1 MFCTRWVSR
10 VQAISGICI
19 MYLNQSIATRA
30 VWSRRFQL
38 NPFAMAFAMA
48 FGPLPAAFADQGA
61 ERSLGVVVITG
72 GSDSLTQS
80 SIESAKDNVKTIPG
94 GASIVDLNQ
103 VREARQST
111 WSDSLGL
118 APGVFIQDRFGSEE
132 ARISIRGSAL
142 SRTFHSFGIK
152 VMQDGVPIN
161 YADGF
166 FDMQTV
172 DPNASRYVEVLRGP
186 NATTYGATTLGGAI
200 NFVAP
205 TGYTSAGSTV
215 RAEVGSFGY
224 NKVFGSTAGV
234 GKADAASGNVWDYYV
249 AGSQTKQDGFRD
261 HAEME
266 NQKTLGN
273 FGVKV
278 SKDIESRFYLAAV
291 RSRTQLPGYLTK
303 AELENDPSIASSQKV
318 GSVYPFREDANRRRD
333 VDAQRVANKTT
344 VRDGNT
350 IYEFAAYAMNYSLWH
365 PIDSIIEQN
374 AKSMG
379 GHIKATRLLGQH
391 RISVAY
397 LPSVGSTKGTSKPSN
412 NQGAATGPA
421 TSNYDQQS
429 KNDSFFIEDKYK
441 TSDRTTWIG
450 ALQYDRANRKVVDAL
465 LGSNNYDYSF
475 NQWSPRLG
483 VIHDFTPSNQV
494 FASLSRNFEAP
505 IFGTAGNST
514 TAFKPQTG
522 TTFEVGTRGE
532 AAHDK
537 HQYGWDATYYRASLR
552 NEFLTSCSNAACTTS
567 TTTNVPRTLHQ
578 GIELGLSHLY
588 DKKVDARIALLY
600 SDFKFVDNASVGN
613 NALPG
618 FPPVIVR
625 GEVLYRFGEQING
638 KPGTYMGPKL
648 EWVPSKAPMDYANT
662 VYNDSYAIL
671 GFKAGQAIDKKWSWF
686 LDARNLTD
694 KKYAATT
701 NISANYT
708 ALATAGD
715 GRRYYPGDGRA
726 IYFGIEAKID

>member
-1 MFCTRWVSR
+1 MKHTYFSLSPLALSLAL
-10 VQAISGICI
+10 AISSG
-19 MYLNQSIATRA
+19 
-30 VWSRRFQL
+30 
-38 NPFAMAFAMA
+38 AMA
-48 FGPLPAAFADQGA
+48 QTNQ
-61 ERSLGVVVITG
+61 ENSLNTVVITG
-72 GSDSLTQS
+72 KADSLTQS
-80 SIESAKDNVKTIPG
+80 SIATAKDSVKAIPG

-103 VREARQST
+103 VREGRQST

-142 SRTFHSFGIK
+142 SRTYHSFGTK

-205 TGYTSAGSTV
+205 TGYTSPGSVV

-224 NKVFGSTAGV
+224 NKVFGSTSGV
-234 GKADAASGNVWDYYV
+234 AKADAMSGNVWDYYV
-249 AGSQTKQDGFRD
+249 AGSQTQQDGFRD

-266 NQKTLGN
+266 NQKILSN

-278 SKDIESRFYLAAV
+278 SKDIESRFYVAAV

-303 AELENDPSIASSQKV
+303 AELESDPSIASSQKV
-318 GSVYPFREDANRRRD
+318 GAIYPYREDANRRRD

-379 GHIKATRLLGQH
+379 GHLKATRLFDQH
-391 RISVAY
+391 QVSVAY
-397 LPSVGSTKGTSKPSN
+397 LPSVGSTKGTAKPTN
-412 NQGAATGPA
+412 NQGVATGPA

-441 TSDRTTWIG
+441 SSERTTWIA
-450 ALQYDRANRKVVDAL
+450 ALQYDRANRKVSDVGTSA
-465 LGSNNYDYSF
+465 SAIANNYDYTFS
-475 NQWSPRLG
+475 QWSPRLG
-483 VIHDFTPSNQV
+483 VTHDLTPSNQV
-494 FASLSRNFEAP
+494 FASVSRNFEAP
-505 IFGTAGNST
+505 MFGTAGNAT

-532 AAHDK
+532 AAYAN
-537 HQYGWDATYYRASLR
+537 HQVGWDATFYRANLS

-567 TTTNVPRTLHQ
+567 TTTNVPKSLHQ
-578 GIELGLSHLY
+578 GLELGLSHLY
-588 DKKVDARIALLY
+588 DKKVDTRMALLY
-600 SDFKFVDNASVGN
+600 SDFKFVDNAAVGN

-625 GEVLYRFGEQING
+625 GEVLYRFGEQVNG
-638 KPGTYMGPKL
+638 KPSTYIGPKF

-662 VYNDSYAIL
+662 VYNDSYAVL

-708 ALATAGD
+708 ATATAGD
-715 GRRYYPGDGRA
+715 GRRYYPGDGRSV
-726 IYFGIEAKID
+726 YVGVEAKFD

>member
-1 MFCTRWVSR
+1 MKKSKFVLTPIAL
-10 VQAISGICI
+10 AIAFSG
-19 MYLNQSIATRA
+19 
-30 VWSRRFQL
+30 V
-38 NPFAMAFAMA
+38 AMAQSQNVSN
-48 FGPLPAAFADQGA
+48 LNT
-61 ERSLGVVVITG
+61 VVITAK
-72 GSDSLTQS
+72 SDSMTQGA
-80 SIESAKDNVKTIPG
+80 IESAKDNVKTIPG

-103 VREARQST
+103 VREGRQST

-132 ARISIRGSAL
+132 ARVSIRGSAL
-142 SRTFHSFGIK
+142 SRTFHSFGVK

-205 TGYTSAGSTV
+205 TGYSNPGSVV
-215 RAEVGSFGY
+215 RAEAGSFGY
-224 NKVFGSTAGV
+224 NKVFGSTAAV
-234 GKADAASGNVWDYYV
+234 GKANATSGNVWDYYL
-249 AGSQTKQDGFRD
+249 AGSQTQQDGFRD

-266 NQKTLGN
+266 NQKILGN

-278 SKDIESRFYLAAV
+278 SKDIESRFYVAAV

-318 GSVYPFREDANRRRD
+318 GSVYPYRVDANRRRD

-391 RISVAY
+391 QISVAY
-397 LPSVGSTKGTSKPSN
+397 LPSVGSTKGTAKPTN
-412 NQGAATGPA
+412 NQGAASGPA

-441 TSDRTTWIG
+441 SSDRTTWIG
-450 ALQYDRANRKVVDAL
+450 ALQYDRANRKVADAL
-465 LGSNNYDYSF
+465 LASNNYDYAF
-475 NQWSPRLG
+475 KQWSPRVG
-483 VIHDFTPSNQV
+483 VTHDLTPFNQV

-505 IFGTAGNST
+505 MFGTAGNAT

-532 AAHDK
+532 ATHDK
-537 HQYGWDATYYRASLR
+537 HQYGWDATYYRANLR
-552 NEFLTSCSNAACTTS
+552 NEFLTSCANAACTTS
-567 TTTNVPRTLHQ
+567 TTTNVPKTLHQ

-588 DKKVDARIALLY
+588 DKRVETRMALLY
-600 SDFKFVDNASVGN
+600 SDFKFVDNIAVGN

-625 GEVLYRFGEQING
+625 GEVLYRFGDQVNG
-638 KPGTYMGPKL
+638 KPSTYAGPKL
-648 EWVPSKAPMDYANT
+648 EWVPNKAPMDYANT

-671 GFKAGQAIDKKWSWF
+671 GFKAGQAIDKQWSWF

-694 KKYAATT
+694 KKYAGTT
-701 NISANYT
+701 NIAANYT
-708 ALATAGD
+708 AVPGD
-715 GRRYYPGDGRA
+715 GRRYYPGDGRSV
-726 IYFGIEAKID
+726 YLGLEAKFD

>member
-1 MFCTRWVSR
+1 MKKSKFVLTPIAL
-10 VQAISGICI
+10 AIAFSG
-19 MYLNQSIATRA
+19 
-30 VWSRRFQL
+30 V
-38 NPFAMAFAMA
+38 AMAQSQNVSN
-48 FGPLPAAFADQGA
+48 LNT
-61 ERSLGVVVITG
+61 VVITAK
-72 GSDSLTQS
+72 SDSMTQGA
-80 SIESAKDNVKTIPG
+80 IESAKDNVKTIPG

-103 VREARQST
+103 VREGRQST

-132 ARISIRGSAL
+132 ARVSIRGSAL
-142 SRTFHSFGIK
+142 SRTFHSFGVK

-205 TGYTSAGSTV
+205 TGYSNPGSVV
-215 RAEVGSFGY
+215 RAEAGSFGY
-224 NKVFGSTAGV
+224 NKVFGSTAAV
-234 GKADAASGNVWDYYV
+234 GKANATSGNVWDYYL
-249 AGSQTKQDGFRD
+249 AGSQTQQNGFRD

-266 NQKTLGN
+266 NQKILGN

-278 SKDIESRFYLAAV
+278 SKDIESRFYVAAV

-318 GSVYPFREDANRRRD
+318 GSVYPYRVDANRRRD

-379 GHIKATRLLGQH
+379 GHLKATRLLGQH
-391 RISVAY
+391 QISVAY
-397 LPSVGSTKGTSKPSN
+397 LPSVGSTKGTAKPTN
-412 NQGAATGPA
+412 NQGAASGPA

-429 KNDSFFIEDKYK
+429 KNDSFFVEDKYK
-441 TSDRTTWIG
+441 SSDRTTWIG
-450 ALQYDRANRKVVDAL
+450 ALQYDRANRKVADAL
-465 LGSNNYDYSF
+465 LASNNYDYAF
-475 NQWSPRLG
+475 KQWSPRVG
-483 VIHDFTPSNQV
+483 VTHDLTPFNQV

-505 IFGTAGNST
+505 MFGTAGNAT

-532 AAHDK
+532 ATHDK
-537 HQYGWDATYYRASLR
+537 HQYGWDATYYRANLR
-552 NEFLTSCSNAACTTS
+552 NEFLTSCANAACTTS
-567 TTTNVPRTLHQ
+567 TTTNVPKTLHQ

-588 DKKVDARIALLY
+588 DKKVDTRMALLY
-600 SDFKFVDNASVGN
+600 SDFKFVDNVAVGN

-625 GEVLYRFGEQING
+625 GEVLYRFGDQVNG
-638 KPGTYMGPKL
+638 KPSTYAGPKL
-648 EWVPSKAPMDYANT
+648 EWVPNKAPMDYANT

-671 GFKAGQAIDKKWSWF
+671 GFKAGQAIDKQWSWF

-694 KKYAATT
+694 KKYAGTT
-701 NISANYT
+701 NIAANYT
-708 ALATAGD
+708 AVPGD
-715 GRRYYPGDGRA
+715 GRRYYPGDGRSV
-726 IYFGIEAKID
+726 YLGLEAKFD